1 MAVFGVGTD
10 IIEIERISDILS
22 RGDRFLDRVL
32 TANEREYLGER
43 GMKHESVA
51 SM

>member
-32 TANEREYLGER
+32 TANEREYLRER
-43 GMKHESVA
+43 GMFTP
-51 SM
+51 